1 MKRQIKKALSIVVAS
16 SVVLSMPV
24 TTMAEDAKVQDTTDE
39 QSEEIKSVLDE
50 RGGIHVTDGQIV
62 NVTGDVVTKNWEG
75 IDARN
80 QSDVTVN
87 GNVTSSGE
95 VQAIW
100 NTASKVK
107 VTGNVTATKMGSDTW
122 GGKTQI
128 GGNVISDAY
137 GVQTSSNVEFG
148 DSYGGDASTIV
159 NGSVTAKW
167 TGVIVST
174 GGRDDSKQMSFT
186 RVDKGV
192 AVAGGREHDNETED
206 GYTTDLDAIGVNIRN
221 WHKNGEVE
229 LQVNGGIHTMTDNYT
244 DESTIDR
251 ASSTGLEITNLSGEA
266 SAKID
271 GGIKSESFAGS
282 KNYATGI
289 YITEDDYDDENED
302 DYDDENSVD
311 KMPKTDV
318 TVKDGITA
326 KSDFIATGIELDGL
340 HGTTNVAVDGNIS
353 ADAKGGSASGI
364 SLRSEDEGATANI
377 IVNGDVKGSTSGISF
392 DGFDGTANVVING
405 TLSGGESAVIITK
418 ETNTTSDEDGKEVT
432 EKRGY
437 NGNSNITVWKMTSD
451 QDDLVKVA
459 EETRSEITGEENS
472 KQDAEA
478 ADKVLK
484 NINYIIRTDKVSN
497 GTIHLSNT
505 RLISGFD
512 TARETEDITI
522 KVEASD
528 GYKVDSVKNGDAVLK
543 KNADGTYTLT
553 VPRGGGVQLSAVLSA
568 IQKSQSAS
576 SGSSGSSSSS
586 HSESSSVNVQTTSSS
601 GATVATTASDSNGT
615 HNTNAVV
622 KIANKQATVSTSE
635 QTGNGNSII
644 IRNVNGDV
652 AGATFTGAGT
662 VSSDGKSIATTDGQV
677 HAVTQAPMLVIKTG
691 DQSVGCFV
699 DLTTG
704 APLATGKTEVYYQL
718 AADGQMYAHWVNPMG
733 FFYTGTVVMNGQTIT
748 FNEQGVMIDVR

>member
-1 MKRQIKKALSIVVAS
+1 MKRQFQKALSIVVAS
-16 SVVLSMPV
+16 SIALSMPV
-24 TTMAEDAKVQDTTDE
+24 TTMAEDAMVQDTTDE
-39 QSEEIKSVLDE
+39 QSEEIKTVLDE
-50 RGGIHVTDGQIV
+50 RGGIHVNDGQIV
-62 NVTGDVVTKNWEG
+62 NITGDVITKNWEG
-75 IDARN
+75 IDARDH
-80 QSDVTVN
+80 SDVTVN

-100 NTASKVK
+100 NTASNVK
-107 VTGNVTATKMGSDTW
+107 VTGNVTATKVGSDTG

-137 GVQTSSNVEFG
+137 GVQTSSNAEFG
-148 DSYGGDASTIV
+148 EHSGGDASTIV

-167 TGVIVST
+167 TGVIEST
-174 GGRDDSKQMSFT
+174 GGHDSSKQMSFT

-192 AVAGGREHDNETED
+192 AVAGGRENDNETED
-206 GYTTDLDAIGVNIRN
+206 GYTKDLDAIGASIRN
-221 WHKNGEVE
+221 WHKSGEVE

-244 DESTIDR
+244 DEPAIDR
-251 ASSTGLEITNLSGEA
+251 ASSTGLDITNLSGEA

-289 YITEDDYDDENED
+289 YITEDDYD
-302 DYDDENSVD
+302 ENSVD

-326 KSDFIATGIELDGL
+326 KSNFIASGIKFDGL
-340 HGTTNVAVDGNIS
+340 HGTTNLSVEGDIC
-353 ADAKGGSASGI
+353 ADANEVADGIVLSA
-364 SLRSEDEGATANI
+364 EDEKSKANI

-392 DGFDGTANVVING
+392 DGFDGTANVIVNG
-405 TLSGGESAVIITK
+405 TVSGGKSAVIINKITDIYTDEK
-418 ETNTTSDEDGKEVT
+418 DEDRVVI

-451 QDDLVKVA
+451 QDDLVKVE
-459 EETRSEITGEENS
+459 EETRSEITREENS

-568 IQKSQSAS
+568 IQKSQSSS

-586 HSESSSVNVQTTSSS
+586 HSSASSVNVQTTSSAS
-601 GATVATTASDSNGT
+601 GATVATTVSDSNGT

-622 KIANKQATVSTSE
+622 KIANQQATVITSE

-644 IRNVNGDV
+644 IRNVSGDV
-652 AGATFTGAGT
+652 AGATFAGVGT
-662 VSSDGKSIATTDGQV
+662 VSADGKSITTIDGQV
-677 HAVTQAPMLVIKTG
+677 FAVTYAPMLIIKMG

>member
-1 MKRQIKKALSIVVAS
+1 MKRQLKKALSIVVAS
-16 SVVLSMPV
+16 SVALSMPV
-24 TTMAEDAKVQDTTDE
+24 TTMAEDAMAQDTTDE
-39 QSEEIKSVLDE
+39 QSEEIKTVLDE
-50 RGGIHVTDGQIV
+50 RGGIHVNDGQTV
-62 NVTGDVVTKNWEG
+62 NITGDVVTKNWEG
-75 IDARN
+75 IDARD
-80 QSDVTVN
+80 QSYVTVN

-100 NTASKVK
+100 NTASNVK
-107 VTGNVTATKMGSDTW
+107 VTGNVTATKYGSDTG

-137 GVQTSSNVEFG
+137 GVQTSSNATFG
-148 DSYGGDASTIV
+148 ESPGGDASTIV

-174 GGRDDSKQMSFT
+174 GGHDCSKQMSFA

-192 AVAGGREHDNETED
+192 AVAGGREHDSETED
-206 GYTTDLDAIGVNIRN
+206 GYTTDLDAIGASIRN
-221 WHKNGEVE
+221 WHKSGEAE

-244 DESTIDR
+244 DEPTIDR
-251 ASSTGLEITNLSGEA
+251 ASSIGLDITNISGEA

-289 YITEDDYDDENED
+289 YITEDDYDDENT
-302 DYDDENSVD
+302 VD

-326 KSDFIATGIELDGL
+326 KSNFIAMGIEFDGL
-340 HGTTNVAVDGNIS
+340 HGTTNVNVDGDVC
-353 ADAKGGSASGI
+353 ADANEVANGIVLSA
-364 SLRSEDEGATANI
+364 EDERSKANI

-392 DGFDGTANVVING
+392 DGFDGTANVIVNG
-405 TLSGGESAVIITK
+405 TVSGGKSAVIINKTT
-418 ETNTTSDEDGKEVT
+418 ETYPDDGDENNENDAENKVVT
-432 EKRGY
+432 EKHGY
-437 NGNSNITVWKMTSD
+437 NGSSNITVWKMTSED
-451 QDDLVKVA
+451 KDLVQVEERDYTQGKDECKVD
-459 EETRSEITGEENS
+459 T
-472 KQDAEA
+472 EA
-478 ADKVLK
+478 ADKVMK

-528 GYKVDSVKNGDAVLK
+528 GYKVDSVKNGDAVLT

-568 IQKSQSAS
+568 IQKSQSS
-576 SGSSGSSSSS
+576 LSESSGSSSSS
-586 HSESSSVNVQTTSSS
+586 HSESSSVDTQTSSSSS
-601 GATVATTASDSNGT
+601 GATVATTVSDSNGT

-635 QTGNGNSII
+635 QTGNGNSIV
-644 IRNVNGDV
+644 IRNVSGDIT
-652 AGATFTGAGT
+652 GATFTGAGT

-718 AADGQMYAHWVNPMG
+718 AADGQMYAHWVNPLG
-733 FFYTGTVVMNGQTIT
+733 FFYTGTVVMNGKTIT
-748 FNEQGVMIDVR
+748 FNEQGVMIDIR

>member
-24 TTMAEDAKVQDTTDE
+24 TTMAEDAMVQDTTDE
-39 QSEEIKSVLDE
+39 QSEEIKTVLDE
-50 RGGIHVTDGQIV
+50 RGGIHVYDGQIV
-62 NVTGDVVTKNWEG
+62 NITGNVVTKNWEG

-100 NTASKVK
+100 NTASNVK

-148 DSYGGDASTIV
+148 DSSEGDASTIV

-167 TGVIVST
+167 IGVIVST

-192 AVAGGREHDNETED
+192 AVAGGRENDNETED
-206 GYTTDLDAIGVNIRN
+206 GYTKDFDAIGVSIRN

-251 ASSTGLEITNLSGEA
+251 ASSTGLDITNLSGET
-266 SAKID
+266 SAKIN

-289 YITEDDYDDENED
+289 YITEDNDDENA
-302 DYDDENSVD
+302 VD

-326 KSDFIATGIELDGL
+326 KSNFIASGIEFDGL
-340 HGTTNVAVDGNIS
+340 HGTTNVSVDGDVC
-353 ADAKGGSASGI
+353 ADANEVADGIVLSA
-364 SLRSEDEGATANI
+364 EDEKSKVNI

-392 DGFDGTANVVING
+392 DGFDGTANVIVNG
-405 TLSGGESAVIITK
+405 TVSGGKSAVIINKITDIYTD
-418 ETNTTSDEDGKEVT
+418 ENDEDRVVI

-451 QDDLVKVA
+451 QDDLAKVV
-459 EETRSEITGEENS
+459 EETSSDITGEETS

-478 ADKVLK
+478 TNNVLK

-543 KNADGTYTLT
+543 KNADGTYTLI

-568 IQKSQSAS
+568 IQKSQSS
-576 SGSSGSSSSS
+576 SSDSSGSSSSS
-586 HSESSSVNVQTTSSS
+586 HSESSPVNVQTISSSS
-601 GATVATTASDSNGT
+601 GASVATTVSDSNGT
-615 HNTNAVV
+615 RNTNAVV
-622 KIANKQATVSTSE
+622 KIANKQAAVSTSE

-644 IRNVNGDV
+644 IRNVSGDV

-662 VSSDGKSIATTDGQV
+662 VSSDGKNIATTDGQV

-699 DLTTG
+699 NLTTG

-733 FFYTGTVVMNGQTIT
+733 FFYTGTVVMNGHTVT

>member
-1 MKRQIKKALSIVVAS
+1 MKRQFQKALSIVVAS
-16 SVVLSMPV
+16 SLALSTPV
-24 TTMAEDAKVQDTTDE
+24 TTVAEESMVQDATDE
-39 QSEEIKSVLDE
+39 KSEVIKTALDE

-62 NVTGDVVTKNWEG
+62 NITGDVVTKNWEG
-75 IDARN
+75 IDARE

-100 NTASKVK
+100 NTASNVK
-107 VTGNVTATKMGSDTW
+107 VTGNVTATKVGSDTN

-137 GVQTSSNVEFG
+137 GVESSSNVEFG
-148 DSYGGDASTIV
+148 YSSGGDASTIV

-167 TGVIVST
+167 TGVTVST
-174 GGRDDSKQMSFT
+174 GGYDDSKQMSFT

-192 AVAGGREHDNETED
+192 AVAGGRENDSETED
-206 GYTTDLDAIGVNIRN
+206 GYTKDLDAIGVSIRN

-251 ASSTGLEITNLSGEA
+251 ASSTGLDITNLSGEA

-289 YITEDDYDDENED
+289 YITEDNYDDENT
-302 DYDDENSVD
+302 VD

-418 ETNTTSDEDGKEVT
+418 ETNTTLYEDGREVT

-437 NGNSNITVWKMTSD
+437 NGNSNITVWKMISD
-451 QDDLVKVA
+451 QDGLVKVS
-459 EETRSEITGEENS
+459 EETSSDITGEVNS
-472 KQDAEA
+472 KQDAETA
-478 ADKVLK
+478 NKVLK

-543 KNADGTYTLT
+543 KNSDGTYTLT

-568 IQKSQSAS
+568 IQKSQS
-576 SGSSGSSSSS
+576 SSSDSS
-586 HSESSSVNVQTTSSS
+586 ESSSNSRSESSSVNVQTISSSS

-644 IRNVNGDV
+644 IQNVSGDV

-662 VSSDGKSIATTDGQV
+662 VSTDGKSIATTDGQV

-733 FFYTGTVVMNGQTIT
+733 FFYTGTIVMNGQTIT

>member
-1 MKRQIKKALSIVVAS
+1 MKRQFQKALSIVVAS
-16 SVVLSMPV
+16 SIALSMPV
-24 TTMAEDAKVQDTTDE
+24 TTMAEDAMVQDTTDE
-39 QSEEIKSVLDE
+39 QSEEIKTELDE
-50 RGGIHVTDGQIV
+50 RGGIHVNDGQTV
-62 NVTGDVVTKNWEG
+62 NITGDVVTKNWEG
-75 IDARN
+75 IYARN
-80 QSDVTVN
+80 QSVVTVN
-87 GNVTSSGE
+87 GNVTSNGE
-95 VQAIW
+95 VDAIW
-100 NTASKVK
+100 NIDSNVK
-107 VTGNVTATKMGSDTW
+107 VTGNATATRYASRAE

-128 GGNVISDAY
+128 GGNVISDGY
-137 GVQTSSNVEFG
+137 GVTSVG
-148 DSYGGDASTIV
+148 DDGYADTSGRDVTSTIV

-167 TGVIVST
+167 TGVMVST
-174 GGRDDSKQMSFT
+174 DGHNDSKHAVFT

-192 AVAGGREHDNETED
+192 AVAGGREHDDETED
-206 GYTTDLDAIGVNIRN
+206 GYIKYSDAIGASIRN
-221 WHKNGEVE
+221 QHKSGEAE
-229 LQVNGGIHTMTDNYT
+229 LQINGGIHTMTDNYT
-244 DESTIDR
+244 DEPAIDR
-251 ASSTGLEITNLSGEA
+251 ASSTGLDITNLSGEA

-289 YITEDDYDDENED
+289 YITEDDYD
-302 DYDDENSVD
+302 ENSVD

-326 KSDFIATGIELDGL
+326 KSNFIATGIEFGGL
-340 HGTTNVAVDGNIS
+340 HGTTNVNVDGDVC
-353 ADAKGGSASGI
+353 ADANEVADGIVLSA
-364 SLRSEDEGATANI
+364 EDEKSKANI

-392 DGFDGTANVVING
+392 DGFDGTANVIVNG
-405 TLSGGESAVIITK
+405 TVSGGKSAVIINKITDIYTD
-418 ETNTTSDEDGKEVT
+418 ENDEDRVVI

-451 QDDLVKVA
+451 QDDLVKVE
-459 EETRSEITGEENS
+459 EETRSEITREENS

-543 KNADGTYTLT
+543 KNEDGTYTLT

-568 IQKSQSAS
+568 IQKSQSS
-576 SGSSGSSSSS
+576 SSDSSGSSSSS
-586 HSESSSVNVQTTSSS
+586 HSEASSVNVQTISSSS
-601 GATVATTASDSNGT
+601 GASVATTVADSNGT
-615 HNTNAVV
+615 RNTNAVV
-622 KIANKQATVSTSE
+622 KIANKQATVNTSE

-644 IRNVNGDV
+644 IRNVSGDV

-704 APLATGKTEVYYQL
+704 TPLATGKTEVYYQL

>member
-1 MKRQIKKALSIVVAS
+1 MKRQIKKVLSIVLAS
-16 SVVLSMPV
+16 SVALSMPV
-24 TTMAEDAKVQDTTDE
+24 TTMAGDAKVQDTTDE
-39 QSEEIKSVLDE
+39 QSEEIKTVLDE

-75 IDARN
+75 IDARE
-80 QSDVTVN
+80 QSDVTLN

-100 NTASKVK
+100 NTASNVK

-137 GVQTSSNVEFG
+137 GVQSSSNVEFG
-148 DSYGGDASTIV
+148 YSFGGDASTIV

-174 GGRDDSKQMSFT
+174 GGHDGSKQMSFT

-206 GYTTDLDAIGVNIRN
+206 GYTTDLDAIGASIQN
-221 WHKNGEVE
+221 WHRSGEAE
-229 LQVNGGIHTMTDNYT
+229 MQINGGIHTMTDNYL
-244 DESTIDR
+244 DEPTIDR

-266 SAKID
+266 SAKIN

-289 YITEDDYDDENED
+289 YITEDNHDENT
-302 DYDDENSVD
+302 VD

-568 IQKSQSAS
+568 IQKSQSSS